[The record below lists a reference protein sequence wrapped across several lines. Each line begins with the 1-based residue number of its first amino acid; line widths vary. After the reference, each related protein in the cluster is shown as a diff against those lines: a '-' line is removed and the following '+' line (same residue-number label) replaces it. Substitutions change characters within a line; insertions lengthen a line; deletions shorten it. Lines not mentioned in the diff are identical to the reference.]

1 LDIPKKTLERR
12 LSLLKT
18 RKAIAFRGS
27 RRTGGYWVKTGVGE
41 GVDERISEGINEGV
55 KTVLDFIGRTPG
67 LRAPQ
72 ISKALDIPAKTL
84 ERQIRK
90 LREKGKIEFRGSSRT
105 GGYWAL

>member
-1 LDIPKKTLERR
+1 M
-12 LSLLKT
+12 
-18 RKAIAFRGS
+18 
-27 RRTGGYWVKTGVGE
+27 KTGVGE
-41 GVDERISEGINEGV
+41 GVNEGISEGVNGAI

-90 LREKGKIEFRGSSRT
+90 LREKGKIEFRGSPRT
-105 GGYWAL
+105 GGYWVL